1 MSATLNMMPPQ
12 RPLSSRWAAAHP
24 CEAALA
30 SVLLHALALGGLLL
44 LAVKPPPPPP
54 VPHGDFTVMFAPA
67 PAAPSPSVMAQA
79 QIAAAVPVARP
90 VDAPPLG
97 YTPRLRPSAPR
108 RTPPA
113 APAVSVRQEP
123 PAGLAATA
131 PAAANPVPAPA
142 PDNGAALAALEA
154 RIGAAVNAAK
164 FYPPAARLMHRQ
176 GRVAVSFAYRDGS
189 VEQVALAQPS
199 QVASLDNA
207 ALAAVRR
214 ARYPMPPPSLGG
226 QSLHLR
232 VWVDFALVE
241 AD

>member
-1 MSATLNMMPPQ
+1 MSPGHPAGSAKQTLT
-12 RPLSSRWAAAHP
+12 AAA
-24 CEAALA
+24 
-30 SVLLHALALGGLLL
+30 
-44 LAVKPPPPPP
+44 
-54 VPHGDFTVMFAPA
+54 
-67 PAAPSPSVMAQA
+67 
-79 QIAAAVPVARP
+79 
-90 VDAPPLG
+90 
-97 YTPRLRPSAPR
+97 
-108 RTPPA
+108 
-113 APAVSVRQEP
+113 
-123 PAGLAATA
+123 AATA
-131 PAAANPVPAPA
+131 PSPINPVPAPA

-232 VWVDFALVE
+232 VWVTFALVQ

>member
-1 MSATLNMMPPQ
+1 MSATLTTLPSQ
-12 RPLSSRWAAAHP
+12 RPPASGRAAGRPQAAA
-24 CEAALA
+24 A
-30 SVLLHALALGGLLL
+30 SVLLHALAFGCLLL
-44 LAVKPPPPPP
+44 LAVKPPPAPP
-54 VPHGDFTVMFAPA
+54 VPRGDFTVLFAPMA
-67 PAAPSPSVMAQA
+67 AAPSPSIMAQA
-79 QIAAAVPVARP
+79 RIAAAVKLAAPVE
-90 VDAPPLG
+90 APTLD
-97 YTPRLRPSAPR
+97 YAPR
-108 RTPPA
+108 PPPG
-113 APAVSVRQEP
+113 PARRMSP
-123 PAGLAATA
+123 GHPAGSAKQTLTAAAAATA
-131 PAAANPVPAPA
+131 PSPTNPVPAPA

-214 ARYPMPPPSLGG
+214 ARYPMPPPPLGG

-232 VWVDFALVE
+232 VWVTFALVQ